1 MDTFELKSN
10 SDIYF
15 LDLSDIN
22 EKIYLCNNLIKIE
35 NKIKLIKNKI
45 IKHNNNKNIIK
56 LLKEELSKYVLL
68 RNTLINY
75 INPNETDIFK
85 SILVLE
91 VIY

>member
-10 SDIYF
+10 SDLYF

-75 INPNETDIFK
+75 INPNEIDIFK
-85 SILVLE
+85 SF
-91 VIY
+91 

>member
-45 IKHNNNKNIIK
+45 IKHNNKNIIK

-75 INPNETDIFK
+75 INPNEIDILK
-85 SILVLE
+85 N
-91 VIY
+91 VI

>member
-75 INPNETDIFK
+75 INPNEINIFK
-85 SILVLE
+85 
-91 VIY
+91 

>member
-1 MDTFELKSN
+1 MQLILFTL
-10 SDIYF
+10 DIYF

-35 NKIKLIKNKI
+35 NKIKFIKNKI

-75 INPNETDIFK
+75 INPNEINIFK
-85 SILVLE
+85 
-91 VIY
+91 

>member
-91 VIY
+91 